1 MLNHNVAQ
9 AVFRTVIEAYLY
21 SPDEN
26 DAYVS
31 QFMCNAIK
39 IGIRNGVVRQADGE
53 CALECIREYLQELS
67 QGGHVKKVM
76 RFALLDR
83 ELPNAYADRVN
94 LYMNWLERPRYSE
107 QPE

>member
-1 MLNHNVAQ
+1 MLNHHVAQ

-39 IGIRNGVVRQADGE
+39 IGIRNGVVHKADGE
-53 CALECIREYLQELS
+53 EALECIREYLQALC
-67 QGGHVKKVM
+67 QG
-76 RFALLDR
+76 
-83 ELPNAYADRVN
+83 VN
-94 LYMNWLERPRYSE
+94 V
-107 QPE
+107 